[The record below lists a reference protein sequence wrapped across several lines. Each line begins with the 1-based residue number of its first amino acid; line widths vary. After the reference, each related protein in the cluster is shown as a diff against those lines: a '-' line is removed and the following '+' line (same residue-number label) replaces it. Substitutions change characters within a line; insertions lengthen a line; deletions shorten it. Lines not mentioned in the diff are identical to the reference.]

1 MIDLSPLYTEATR
14 LCWWGWLPILIPLML
29 SLTCLCTE
37 FFGLPP
43 ISTWTLR
50 RLHSTATVCWI
61 IVFFLLFVPLFA
73 GPRMADVTGRVEQ
86 ATGVTQLQC
95 EHRSLSS
102 LTRQPTAC
110 SFRYGDT
117 FYQGALTVNDN
128 HQATLYSMAQGTPI
142 PVTRR

>member
-1 MIDLSPLYTEATR
+1 MIDLSPLYTEATALR
-14 LCWWGWLPILIPLML
+14 WWCWLPILILAVF
-29 SLTCLCTE
+29 SLTCSAIRLATRSAMR
-37 FFGLPP
+37 PASW
-43 ISTWTLR
+43 IR
-50 RLHSTATVCWI
+50 RLESTCWL
-61 IVFFLLFVPLFA
+61 VAFLVTFIPLFC

-142 PVTRR
+142 PVTR